1 MYLLDT
7 NIVSELRRN
16 SPQAGT
22 WLRSVRG
29 KALWISIITLGEIKR
44 GIDSLARRDAA
55 TADSL
60 QHWLGLL
67 RVEFAAHLL
76 PITGDIALAWGKLAS
91 IRTRGMADGLIA
103 ATAIV
108 HNLTLVTRN
117 VSDFADL
124 EVPLI
129 DPWHPQHPTLI

>member
-16 SPQAGT
+16 SPQAVT
-22 WLRSVRG
+22 WLRSVPG
-29 KALWISIITLGEIKR
+29 KSLWISVISLGEIKR
-44 GIDSLARRDAA
+44 GIETLARRDAV
-55 TADSL
+55 TADNL

-67 RVEFAAHLL
+67 RVEFADNLL
-76 PITGDIALAWGKLAS
+76 PITDEVALAWGKLAS

-124 EVPLI
+124 DMPLI
-129 DPWHPQHPTLI
+129 DPWHL